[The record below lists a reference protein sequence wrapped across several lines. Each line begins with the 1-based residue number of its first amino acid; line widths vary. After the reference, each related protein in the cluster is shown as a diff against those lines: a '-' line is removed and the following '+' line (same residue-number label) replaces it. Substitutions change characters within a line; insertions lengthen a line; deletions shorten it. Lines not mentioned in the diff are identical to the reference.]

1 MLAII
6 NRMASVLPE
15 RNKRCFQG
23 KKKMRGQ
30 IVFKLFEMKK
40 GFFTY
45 IYISKNLT
53 FPTTFHFPA
62 SPLNSEVW
70 NPLLLVEMLW
80 QCTFLL

>member
-23 KKKMRGQ
+23 EKKKMRGQ

-40 GFFTY
+40 GFFSY
-45 IYISKNLT
+45 IYI
-53 FPTTFHFPA
+53 
-62 SPLNSEVW
+62 
-70 NPLLLVEMLW
+70 
-80 QCTFLL
+80 